1 MRILIVEHSGKSG
14 MYSYTDALCTG
25 LAQNGEDV
33 TVLTSTA
40 WPEGQRLYKVERLFS
55 ELNCKQGRFTKL
67 HWAMDRLIRNMINIS
82 RRNKYALAHNF
93 DMVHIMGANL
103 PLLDQYFL
111 KPLAKKL
118 PVVLTVHDVMPHYKR
133 FVSKDSFMRRNLRI
147 PHRLIVHFDKGKE
160 QLIKR
165 WDIDSDKIEV
175 IPHGLI
181 PVKSMLSISEA
192 RRRLDLPENKKILLF
207 FGSIRPN
214 KGLDVLLKAM
224 PEAVK
229 NNPDILLVIAGAL
242 PRNMSFQPYEYI
254 IEKLNLPEN
263 IKTFVEF
270 IPDEEVDIYFSASDM
285 VVLPYKSFES
295 QSGVLLR
302 AYAHKKPV
310 VVSNVGAM
318 GDIVSS
324 DRVGELAEPGNVKSL
339 ALAIEK
345 VLKNTDV
352 YLSRYNPGLED
363 KYNWEHIGKLTLR
376 CYEKAIAC
384 CNPAQVKKY
393 RKDKNEQ

>member
-14 MYSYTDALCTG
+14 MYSYTDALCNG

-40 WPEGQRLYKVERLFS
+40 WPEGERPYKVERLFS
-55 ELNCKQGRFTKL
+55 ELNCKQDRFTKL

-93 DMVHIMGANL
+93 DVVHIMGANL
-103 PLLDQYFL
+103 PLLDQFFL

-133 FVSKDSFMRRNLRI
+133 FVSKDSFMQRNLRI
-147 PHRLIVHFDKGKE
+147 PHSLIVHFEKGKE
-160 QLIKR
+160 QLMKR
-165 WDIDSDKIEV
+165 WEIDSDKIDV

-181 PVKSMLSISEA
+181 PVKNMLSISDA
-192 RRRLDLPENKKILLF
+192 RRKLDLPENKKILLF

-214 KGLDVLLKAM
+214 KGLDVLLEAM
-224 PEAVK
+224 PEILK
-229 NNPDILLVIAGAL
+229 NNPDIFLVIAGAL
-242 PRNMSFQPYEYI
+242 PRDMSFQTYQDLI
-254 IEKLNLPEN
+254 VKLNLKEH
-263 IKTFVEF
+263 IKTFIEF
-270 IPDEEVDIYFSASDM
+270 IPDEEVDLFFAASDI
-285 VVLPYKSFES
+285 VVLPYKNFES

-302 AYAHKKPV
+302 TCAHKKPLV
-310 VVSNVGAM
+310 ASNVGAM
-318 GDIVSS
+318 SEIVSS
-324 DRVGELAEPGNVKSL
+324 DRIGEIAEPGNVKSL

-345 VLKNTDV
+345 VLKYPDV
-352 YLSRYNPGLED
+352 YLYRYNSGLED
-363 KYNWEHIGKLTLR
+363 KYNWEHIGRLTLQ

-384 CNPAQVKKY
+384 CNPAQV
-393 RKDKNEQ
+393 